1 MREGLEENKMD
12 VQSQIVPL
20 DTARNI
26 YAIADE
32 NGNLAGT
39 GTRQV
44 CEVMLYIMRKLRA
57 TNSRPETY
65 PAPEPRYRNVRAA
78 ITI

>member
-1 MREGLEENKMD
+1 MHVEP
-12 VQSQIVPL
+12 QIVPL
-20 DTARNI
+20 DTLRNI

-32 NGNLAGT
+32 KGNLAGT

-57 TNSRPETY
+57 TNSQREIY
-65 PAPEPRYRNVRAA
+65 PTAEPRYRNVRAA

>member
-1 MREGLEENKMD
+1 MDLEP
-12 VQSQIVPL
+12 QIIPL
-20 DTARNI
+20 DTLRNI

-32 NGNLAGT
+32 KGRIAGT

-44 CEVMLYIMRKLRA
+44 CEVMLYIMRKLQA
-57 TNSRPETY
+57 TNRQTDTY
-65 PAPEPRYRNVRAA
+65 PTPELRYRNVRAV